1 MQSPNGQHWVKTQPQ
16 SNGNADNCSTYNV
29 AGVPKYT
36 PRATAALPEPIPSI
50 NFPFSSAAVYAK
62 PGDSPKLNNLLC
74 CLDDSE
80 LFHLLSDVDIRK
92 YYPHITATRCVKRLP
107 SASEHPTLLSSRNWL
122 QLSISGCAALQ
133 PAQRRSMDTLDVVS
147 RRCGKHET

>member
-1 MQSPNGQHWVKTQPQ
+1 MESPNGQHWVKTQPQ

-62 PGDSPKLNNLLC
+62 PGDSPKLNNLMC

-80 LFHLLSDVDIRK
+80 LFHLLFDVDIMQ
-92 YYPHITATRCVKRLP
+92 YYPHITATRCVKIDCRLLP
-107 SASEHPTLLSSRNWL
+107 NTRPCCLPETGSSSQAAGAQVYSRLSGVPW
-122 QLSISGCAALQ
+122 
-133 PAQRRSMDTLDVVS
+133 T
-147 RRCGKHET
+147 HWT

>member
-1 MQSPNGQHWVKTQPQ
+1 MESPNGQHWVKTQPQ
-16 SNGNADNCSTYNV
+16 SNGNEDNCSTYNV

-62 PGDSPKLNNLLC
+62 PGDSPKLNNLMC
-74 CLDDSE
+74 CLDDSK
-80 LFHLLSDVDIRK
+80 LFHLLFDVDIRK

-107 SASEHPTLLSSRNWL
+107 SAPEHPTLLSSRNWL
-122 QLSISGCAALQ
+122 ELSSSGCAGLQ